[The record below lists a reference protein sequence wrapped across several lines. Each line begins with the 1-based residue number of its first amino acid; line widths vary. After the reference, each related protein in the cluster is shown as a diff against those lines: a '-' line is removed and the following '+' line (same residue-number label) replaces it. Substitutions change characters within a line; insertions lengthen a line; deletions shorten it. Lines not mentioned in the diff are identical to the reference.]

1 MGGFAGEFD
10 EGCWE
15 VGRGG
20 GVGESDLGVGDG
32 RGEEEGREG
41 EGVGGGEVCCYG
53 YLWTGESFFLLL
65 PYPLAT
71 YLPTY
76 LPISNVIISTNIT
89 NFQISDIYRNPTSYL
104 NGTTAPLDVQGY
116 NRHCNATGGNCQ
128 TSSSPDSFLWF
139 DALHPSE
146 QTDRVIA
153 REFVEVVKGTS
164 RWASYW

>member
-53 YLWTGESFFLLL
+53 YLWIGEFFF
-65 PYPLAT
+65 PT
-71 YLPTY
+71 SSISIGYLPTY
-76 LPISNVIISTNIT
+76 IQNHH
-89 NFQISDIYRNPTSYL
+89 L
-104 NGTTAPLDVQGY
+104 N
-116 NRHCNATGGNCQ
+116 
-128 TSSSPDSFLWF
+128 
-139 DALHPSE
+139 
-146 QTDRVIA
+146 
-153 REFVEVVKGTS
+153 
-164 RWASYW
+164 

>member
-53 YLWTGESFFLLL
+53 YLWIGESFFSTSSISI
-65 PYPLAT
+65 AC
-71 YLPTY
+71 LPTY
-76 LPISNVIISTNIT
+76 LYPTSSSQLNIT
-89 NFQISDIYRNPTSYL
+89 NFQISDIYHNPTSYL